1 MALFIPLFNARY
13 EASGLTTSHEKK
25 IKILFSEDEAKN
37 FIYSCASLTETNLM
51 TSLRILDPDRDY
63 PTDRI
68 FHQGGEDRQYYNF
81 EPVTG
86 SSPNP
91 LDIRYDSAKKTWGLY
106 STDVSFDII
115 ITFTRL
121 RRISDI
127 IY

>member
-1 MALFIPLFNARY
+1 
-13 EASGLTTSHEKK
+13 
-25 IKILFSEDEAKN
+25 
-37 FIYSCASLTETNLM
+37 M
-51 TSLRILDPDRDY
+51 TSLKILDPDRDY

-68 FHQGGEDRQYYNF
+68 FHQGGGDHQYYNF

-91 LDIRYDSAKKTWGLY
+91 LDIRYDSGKKSWGLY

-121 RRISDI
+121 RRISVI
-127 IY
+127 IYLINTTNNLNT